1 MESAKQGPIKSSQF
15 LIILATFTIVVAGMK
30 AAESLIV
37 PFLLAA
43 FITIV
48 TSPPFLWMQK
58 KGIPKALAM
67 LIIIFSFLI
76 FLFLIAVLIGTSVND
91 FTSSL
96 PLYEAKLKSQ
106 TDALVSWL
114 INNEFLKPDFK
125 LSKALNPSA
134 ILQFFG
140 NAFNQFSGLL
150 ADGFLILFTVIFM
163 LLEISS
169 LPKKLNK
176 ILKNPDESISRVNSV
191 YQKINKYIAIKTW
204 VSLGTGLLVFIFLLI
219 LGVDYPLLWAVLAF
233 ALNYIPTIGSII
245 AMIPTVL
252 LTIVQLGIIE
262 ALIVIVGYVVINT
275 IMGNILEP
283 KFMGRG
289 LELSTLVVFL
299 SLVFWGWILGPIGML
314 LSIPLT
320 ITVKFALESSEETR
334 WLAVML
340 GPETIE

>member
-1 MESAKQGPIKSSQF
+1 MESTRQNKNQTTQV
-15 LIILATFTIVVAGMK
+15 LIILASFVIIVAGMK
-30 AAESLIV
+30 AAESLMV

-43 FITIV
+43 FITII

-58 KGIPKALAM
+58 KGIHKALAM
-67 LIIIFSFLI
+67 LIIIFSFLAFI
-76 FLFLIAVLIGTSVND
+76 FLIAVLIGTSVND
-91 FTSSL
+91 FTSNL
-96 PLYEAKLKSQ
+96 PIYEQKLKSQ
-106 TDALVSWL
+106 TDALVNWL
-114 INNEFLKPDFK
+114 ISNEFLKPDFK
-125 LSKALNPSA
+125 PSKALNPSA

-176 ILKNPDESISRVNSV
+176 ILKSPDESISRVNAV

-204 VSLGTGLLVFIFLLI
+204 ISLGTGLLVFVFLVI

-233 ALNYIPTIGSII
+233 ALNFIPTIGSIL

-252 LTIVQLGIIE
+252 LTIVQLGIVE
-262 ALIVIVGYVVINT
+262 ALIVIAGYVLINT

-283 KFMGRG
+283 KFMGKG

-334 WLAVML
+334 WLAIML